1 VAIDRQRRIAD
12 SSVSRR
18 KLRQLSPMRFFVRI
32 AEHAEAARLPGRDLD
47 RRQPAVTP
55 ASGIEAQ
62 FELAAEHAEYAE
74 DEDRGS
80 LRIRMVE

>member
-1 VAIDRQRRIAD
+1 
-12 SSVSRR
+12 
-18 KLRQLSPMRFFVRI
+18 MRFFVRI
-32 AEHAEAARLPGRDLD
+32 AEHAEAARLPGLPGRDLD

-62 FELAAEHAEYAE
+62 FELTAEHAENAE
-74 DEDRGS
+74 EEGRGS